1 MAQLVKN
8 PRAMQETWV
17 QSLDREDPLEKG
29 IGYPL
34 EYSWA
39 SLVAQL
45 IKNPPAMGG
54 PEFHPWVGKIPWR
67 RERLPTP
74 LFWPGE
80 FHGFKMLF
88 KNKFP
93 RLNQIEVKS
102 VTLKYK
108 YISVLGVCVCVCVH
122 TRVCVCERKE
132 SPLFAKLLKKV
143 SLVQH
148 EESNF
153 PGSFPKRDQSYE
165 MGLYFLEPTEISQGQ
180 GHSSKATLPQSSPHL
195 SSSSFFASSPERL
208 PDS

>member
-1 MAQLVKN
+1 M
-8 PRAMQETWV
+8 
-17 QSLDREDPLEKG
+17 
-29 IGYPL
+29 
-34 EYSWA
+34 
-39 SLVAQL
+39 
-45 IKNPPAMGG
+45 
-54 PEFHPWVGKIPWR
+54 
-67 RERLPTP
+67 
-74 LFWPGE
+74 FWLGE
-80 FHGFKMLF
+80 FHGVKMLF

-108 YISVLGVCVCVCVH
+108 YISVLGVCVY
-122 TRVCVCERKE
+122 VCERKE

-153 PGSFPKRDQSYE
+153 PGSFPKRDRSYE
-165 MGLYFLEPTEISQGQ
+165 MGLYFLESTEISQGQ
-180 GHSSKATLPQSSPHL
+180 GHSSKATLPPSSPHL

>member
-1 MAQLVKN
+1 MAHTVK
-8 PRAMQETWV
+8 RLSTMRETRV

-80 FHGFKMLF
+80 FHGLYR
-88 KNKFP
+88 P
-93 RLNQIEVKS
+93 W
-102 VTLKYK
+102 
-108 YISVLGVCVCVCVH
+108 GG
-122 TRVCVCERKE
+122 KE
-132 SPLFAKLLKKV
+132 SDTTFTYTLVKKKT
-143 SLVQH
+143 
-148 EESNF
+148 SNF
-153 PGSFPKRDQSYE
+153 CFHMLQKLDQFTV
-165 MGLYFLEPTEISQGQ
+165 MIGRRTHLTWL
-180 GHSSKATLPQSSPHL
+180 HS
-195 SSSSFFASSPERL
+195 
-208 PDS
+208 DSTVL

>member
-108 YISVLGVCVCVCVH
+108 YISVLGVCVCVRAH
-122 TRVCVCERKE
+122 TCVCVW
-132 SPLFAKLLKKV
+132 KKGISTICKAFEK
-143 SLVQH
+143 SLSRAAWGV
-148 EESNF
+148 
-153 PGSFPKRDQSYE
+153 
-165 MGLYFLEPTEISQGQ
+165 
-180 GHSSKATLPQSSPHL
+180 
-195 SSSSFFASSPERL
+195 
-208 PDS
+208 